1 PPWVT
6 AFACSGFSSSRM
18 RWAAGSGGS
27 EQTEGRDESARDTA
41 DLTAAQRGEQPKATR
56 VAGADRRVWRPG
68 RTRPTAC
75 SAPVDRR
82 EPAPVR
88 RFPPPD
94 QGEVAHLDRP
104 RHRTWMDAAPQGESV
119 DGDHGCDLPAAA
131 AEKRLVGQV
140 ELGAIDVALDR
151 RLAELGP
158 EQLQEGRP

>member
-56 VAGADRRVWRPG
+56 VAGANRRVRRPG

-75 SAPVDRR
+75 SAPVDWR
-82 EPAPVR
+82 EPAPGR
-88 RFPPPD
+88 RFLPPD
-94 QGEVAHLDRP
+94 HGEGARLDRP
-104 RHRTWMDAAPQGESV
+104 RHRTWMDAGPPGAPGEGEHGV
-119 DGDHGCDLPAAA
+119 DPPA
-131 AEKRLVGQV
+131 
-140 ELGAIDVALDR
+140 
-151 RLAELGP
+151 
-158 EQLQEGRP
+158 